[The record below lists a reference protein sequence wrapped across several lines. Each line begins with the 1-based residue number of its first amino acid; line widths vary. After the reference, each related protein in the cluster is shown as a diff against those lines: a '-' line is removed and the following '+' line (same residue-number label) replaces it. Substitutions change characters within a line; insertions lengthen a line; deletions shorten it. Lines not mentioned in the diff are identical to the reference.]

1 MVERFAA
8 MGNPELALNAKGFS
22 RLARMARTDPAKH
35 PAVHEMVVARDDNE
49 RILILAKHSQ
59 WDLISE
65 CMAPSVTDQRPN
77 VAARQWYLLSLLIS
91 ADIPGYRS
99 AAEKLLSMYLNSS
112 DPNAL
117 NNAAWACTYV
127 PNAVADLT
135 IPTQM
140 AETAVALYPPNQKRF
155 ALNTLGAALYRA
167 GRFEDAIARL
177 DESVKAAG
185 GAGVPQD
192 WVYLAMSHHKK
203 GNAEE
208 ARRWLEK
215 VRAYAKDE
223 KIPFS
228 SDLVETRILLK
239 ELEELLGDNS
249 PARR

>member
-1 MVERFAA
+1 MV
-8 MGNPELALNAKGFS
+8 
-22 RLARMARTDPAKH
+22 MARDN
-35 PAVHEMVVARDDNE
+35 NE

-59 WDLISE
+59 WDLISQ
-65 CMAPSVTDQRPN
+65 CMAWRVDEQRGK
-77 VAARQWYLLSLLIS
+77 VAALQWYLLSLLMS

-99 AAEKLLSMYLNSS
+99 AAEKLLSMYRNSS

-117 NNAAWACTYV
+117 NYAAWACTYV

-135 IPTQM
+135 IPVQM
-140 AETAVALYPPNQKRF
+140 AEAADGGYPPNQKRF

-177 DESVKAAG
+177 DESVKASR

-192 WVYLAMSHHKK
+192 WVYLAMAHHKK
-203 GNAEE
+203 GYAEE

-215 VRAYAKDE
+215 VRAYVKDE

-228 SDLVETRILLK
+228 SDLVEIRILLR
-239 ELEELLGDNS
+239 ELEELLEDNS